1 MDVIL
6 PVAGLGTRL
15 RPQTWSKPKPLVSL
29 AGKTI
34 LEHVLDRVLPTRPE
48 KIVFV
53 TGYLGSH
60 IEDWARETYRGP
72 DRLRQADGDAGPNGR
87 DHPRA
92 RHLAETMR

>member
-34 LEHVLDRVLPTRPE
+34 LEHVLDRVLPTHPE
-48 KIVFV
+48 QIVFI
-53 TGYLGSH
+53 TGYLGNHHRSL
-60 IEDWARETYRGP
+60 GP
-72 DRLRQADGDAGPNGR
+72 RAHHDSDRICQADRDAWTDRR
-87 DHPRA
+87 DHPRP
-92 RHLAETMR
+92 RHIPG